1 MEFSMQEYWS
11 VLPCSSFSRG
21 TSQRRN
27 WTQVSSIAGRYLTIW
42 ATQGTMLVK
51 VIFIKQRVKIWA
63 WNFITR
69 FTYVTFLMSWKIVV
83 ICFYGVE
90 IFIEDTFWK
99 QNCIIKIKVS
109 FMFSTAIFIKYLQ
122 INILKKRL
130 PCNILLVFKA
140 NTKFSKLLFKGW
152 EIKKNNLPYESTL
165 TNRISVSRCISL
177 FMIGNSLFLII

>member
-1 MEFSMQEYWS
+1 MEFSMQEYWN
-11 VLPCSSFSRG
+11 VLPCPSFSRG
-21 TSQRRN
+21 TCQPRN
-27 WTQVSSIAGRYLTIW
+27 WTQVSHIAGRLLTIW

-109 FMFSTAIFIKYLQ
+109 FMFSRAIFVKYLQ
-122 INILKKRL
+122 LNILKKRL
-130 PCNILLVFKA
+130 PCNILLVLKLTQSFLNCCSRGERLRKA
-140 NTKFSKLLFKGW
+140 ICHTKAHWQTEFQFQGVFHCSW
-152 EIKKNNLPYESTL
+152 
-165 TNRISVSRCISL
+165 
-177 FMIGNSLFLII
+177 